1 MNVKEVKRYAPSKPS
16 PQFQVTSTDGC
27 SLNIHVLQDAVTKEV
42 APILFVHAL
51 ALDGDMWQGVAK
63 AFKPLEPSFAGGI
76 YALDCR
82 GHGKSGATSV
92 EFSTK
97 QFAEDLLSILKSIGA
112 SSAHIVG
119 CSMGGTVAL
128 SFAGHFP
135 NQTSSITVIDASI
148 WYGLDAPANWEK
160 RAQTALKE
168 GMDAL
173 IEFQRPRWFSP
184 SFIEEQPIFVEDAL
198 NVFTANQIS
207 HYVKSCQM
215 LGRADE
221 RETIKNYLGPAMVIV
236 GEDDYATPLSMAEDI
251 ASRIPHSKLR
261 VIPQTRHFT
270 PLEAP
275 ELVAKCILE
284 TIY

>member
-1 MNVKEVKRYAPSKPS
+1 MNLKEAKRYAPLKPS
-16 PQFQVTSTDGC
+16 PQFSIASTDGC
-27 SLNIHVLQDAVTKEV
+27 PLNIRVFKEAKAKDV
-42 APILFVHAL
+42 PPILFVHAL
-51 ALDGDMWQGVAK
+51 ALDGDMWQGVAQ
-63 AFKPLEPSFAGGI
+63 AFKLMEPSFAGGMC
-76 YALDCR
+76 ALDCR
-82 GHGKSGATSV
+82 GHGKSGATGI

-97 QFAEDLLSILKSIGA
+97 QFADDLLSILKSIGA
-112 SSAHIVG
+112 PSAHIVG

-168 GMDAL
+168 GMGGL

-184 SFIEEQPIFVEDAL
+184 RFIEEQPIFVKDAL
-198 NVFTANQIS
+198 NIFTANQVS
-207 HYVKSCQM
+207 SYVKSCQM

-221 RETIKNYLGPAMVIV
+221 REMIQNYSGPAMVIV
-236 GEDDYATPLSMAEDI
+236 GEDDYATPFSMAEDI
-251 ASRIPHSKLR
+251 ASRIPNARLR
-261 VIPQTRHFT
+261 VIPETRHFT

-275 ELVAKCILE
+275 ELVAKYILE
-284 TIY
+284 IVC

>member
-1 MNVKEVKRYAPSKPS
+1 MTLKGVRRYTPIQPTIQVEVMAKDGCPLNIRVFKEVKAKDVP
-16 PQFQVTSTDGC
+16 
-27 SLNIHVLQDAVTKEV
+27 
-42 APILFVHAL
+42 PILFVHAL

-63 AFKPLEPSFAGGI
+63 AIESMGSSFAGGI

-82 GHGKSGATSV
+82 GHGKSGATSA

-97 QFAEDLLSILKSIGA
+97 QFAEDLLSILEKIDV

-135 NQTSSITVIDASI
+135 AQTASVTVVDASI

-168 GMDAL
+168 GMGAL

-184 SFIEEQPIFVEDAL
+184 RFIEEQTLFVADAL
-198 NVFTANQIS
+198 NIFTANSIS
-207 HYVKSCQM
+207 NYVKSCQM

-221 RETIKNYLGPAMVIV
+221 REIIKNYLGPAMVIV

-251 ASRIPHSKLR
+251 AARIPNAKLR
-261 VIPQTRHFT
+261 VIPETRHFT

-275 ELVAKCILE
+275 ELVAKCMLE
-284 TIY
+284 IVC